1 MRVNKEKKGAAA
13 GKKGGKGKGKKG
25 KAGGGA
31 KGADSEDELRRQK
44 EEQAKMYMKK
54 KREEEERFSALNNL
68 RIQQQWRRSMRLTK
82 VEELRKDIEVLSQN
96 HEREVDRKDAIIQM
110 LDRDLDE
117 SEEQYQMALRAH
129 LKEQDFLLEIQRT
142 RVTALES
149 AFDAELAAL
158 EDEFNTERALI
169 LHKHQTEKRELLE
182 IMAAMEK
189 EFEEQEQDARH
200 EFESQCE
207 EIKSKSSEE
216 LNVLKMQL
224 EQLIDELERMFD
236 NARKAYK
243 HANETLQ
250 VKYRNLKLNDQK
262 SARDIERKTKEMKKL
277 QDAVAQCR
285 ARIASNGRGC
295 EERNKALKEE
305 KDMIV
310 AHFQE
315 LKTRVNRFRDD
326 ELKRLTALTSAS
338 RVCIKDLEGK
348 QKHMEKILKLSELN
362 RKLETEQE
370 KVLPYYKSTIEEE
383 MVKDAP
389 QATMKEVKSMHGF
402 AVAQDGVSQ
411 VEEWNYLEQFYKK
424 FNKVLLDKFALS
436 KEREKLE
443 RQNED
448 LRLILKQYL
457 DGVSVNEEV
466 MAGTN
471 SLLVVNNRLQL
482 NVPVASRRE
491 APSVVVEAA
500 HAVTATAKQKYRGGG
515 GY

>member
-13 GKKGGKGKGKKG
+13 GKKGGKGKGKGGKG
-25 KAGGGA
+25 KGSKGGD
-31 KGADSEDELRRQK
+31 DSEDELRRQK
-44 EEQAKMYMKK
+44 EEQAKMHMRA

-117 SEEQYQMALRAH
+117 SEEQYQLALRAH

-158 EDEFNTERALI
+158 EQEFNTERQLI

-182 IMAAMEK
+182 VMAAMEK
-189 EFEEQEQDARH
+189 EFDETEQDARH
-200 EFESQCE
+200 EFESHCE

-224 EQLIDELERMFD
+224 EALIEDLEKMFE

-277 QDAVAQCR
+277 QESVAQCR
-285 ARIASNGRGC
+285 ARIASNAREC
-295 EERNKALKEE
+295 EERNKALREE

-315 LKTRVNRFRDD
+315 LKQRVNRFRDD
-326 ELKRLTALTSAS
+326 ELKRLTALTTSS
-338 RVCIKDLEGK
+338 RSCIKDLECK
-348 QKHMEKILKLSELN
+348 QKQMEQILKLSELN

-370 KVLPYYKSTIEEE
+370 KVLPFYKSTIEDESTAKE
-383 MVKDAP
+383 AP
-389 QATMKEVKSMHGF
+389 QATMKEVKSMHGY
-402 AVAQDGVSQ
+402 ALAADGSSQ

-424 FNKVLLDKFALS
+424 YNKVLLDKFALS

-482 NVPVASRRE
+482 NVPVGSRRE

-500 HAVTATAKQKYRGGG
+500 HAVMATAKQTSGL
-515 GY
+515 